1 VAREAADLVL
11 VDDNFASIVRGMQLG
26 RRIFG
31 NLQKSMQYIFAIH
44 IPIAGMALVPRVMGW
59 PAIRPLRLWFSDQTA
74 GQLTTTRKPP
84 RSGLRPKLTCKR

>member
-44 IPIAGMALVPRVMGW
+44 IPIAGMALVPRLMG
-59 PAIRPLRLWFSDQTA
+59 
-74 GQLTTTRKPP
+74 
-84 RSGLRPKLTCKR
+84 

>member
-1 VAREAADLVL
+1 VL

-44 IPIAGMALVPRVMGW
+44 IPIAGMALVPRLMG
-59 PAIRPLRLWFSDQTA
+59 
-74 GQLTTTRKPP
+74 
-84 RSGLRPKLTCKR
+84 